1 MRARLAFTI
10 CILVCIVGLLLTS
23 SWAET
28 GGTDLIVTLKD
39 NQSIDRVHRIHGTR
53 TLKKVPGSPIYLI
66 HSDSPDDGRLIR
78 KLRRDLS
85 VDAVE
90 KNVRLTLQS
99 NTTQPILGQ
108 NMDMLLDGRD
118 LTTFFG
124 TYVIKAYANQ
134 QALALVRA
142 NAVRGISTGAGTR
155 VAYIDTGVDTRHP
168 ALRPWLDDG
177 VDLVFNTSV
186 SELSGLSQNMDLLL
200 DQNMDM
206 LLDNRFMF
214 LLNQNMDSL
223 LDNGSGARFPSAFGH
238 GTLVAGLIHLIAPE
252 ARIVPIKAFD
262 VYGYTTL
269 FTIVDAVYRAIGLD
283 VDVLNMSFSTTQDSE
298 ILGKAI
304 ARARAI
310 GIAVVASVGNDGRD
324 ARIIYPA
331 SFPGVYGVAAT
342 DFDDHIANYSNRG
355 KSVSISAP
363 GSAVV
368 STAPGGRYAAAWGTS
383 FSAPIVS
390 GAMALLASTRAHGQ
404 SDSSLVV
411 NTADNIDKL
420 NPGFERTLGK
430 GRLNVYKALMAGR

>member
-1 MRARLAFTI
+1 MRARLALTI
-10 CILVCIVGLLLTS
+10 CILGLLLTA
-23 SWAET
+23 SWAQT
-28 GGTDLIVTLKD
+28 NGTDLIVTLKD
-39 NQSIDRVHRIHGTR
+39 NQSIERIHRNYGTR

-66 HSDSPDDGRLIR
+66 HADDSDDGRLLR
-78 KLRRDLS
+78 KLRRDLG
-85 VDAVE
+85 VDDVE
-90 KNVRLTLQS
+90 KNIRITLQS
-99 NTTQPILGQ
+99 SNAQPILGQ

-134 QALALVRA
+134 QALAVVRA
-142 NAVRGISTGAGTR
+142 NAVRSISTGAGTR

-168 ALRPWLDDG
+168 ALRPWLEPG
-177 VDLVFNTSV
+177 VDLVLGRSV

-223 LDNGSGARFPSAFGH
+223 LDDGSRARFPSAFGH
-238 GTLVAGLIHLIAPE
+238 GTLVAGLIHIIAPE

-262 VYGYTTL
+262 AYGYTTL
-269 FTIVDAVYRAIGLD
+269 FTIIDAVYRAIGQD
-283 VDVLNMSFSTTQDSE
+283 ADVLNMSFSTTQQSD
-298 ILGKAI
+298 ILEKAVAK
-304 ARARAI
+304 ARAN
-310 GIAVVASVGNDGRD
+310 GIVVVASVGNEGREP
-324 ARIIYPA
+324 RNVYPA

-342 DFDDHIANYSNRG
+342 DFDDHIASFSNRG

-390 GAMALLASTRAHGQ
+390 GAMALVASMRAHGQ
-404 SDSSLVV
+404 SDSSVV
-411 NTADNIDKL
+411 IITADNIDNL
-420 NPGFERTLGK
+420 NPGLERKLGK
-430 GRLNVYKALMAGR
+430 GRLNVLRALKVGR